1 MDFAWLS
8 VSNSACGIMRVEALM
23 VRLVKEA
30 NMISRKEYKAAQIK
44 AASMIRRAGI
54 LITDPEAANIEI
66 VDFGLGDLAKEG
78 VQILTLV
85 ATERVAVKILVLFAD
100 QTEPEHWH
108 PPVGEDPGKEESIR
122 IVDGTVR
129 FYIPGAGNIKYGIL
143 PEGKE
148 EYYTA
153 RHEIIMQPGDQL
165 TLQPGTKHWFQSGDR
180 GAVMYSFSTCARD
193 GIDQFT
199 DPKIKRVPPMFN
211 AE

>member
-1 MDFAWLS
+1 
-8 VSNSACGIMRVEALM
+8 
-23 VRLVKEA
+23 
-30 NMISRKEYKAAQIK
+30 
-44 AASMIRRAGI
+44 MIRRAGI
-54 LITDPEAANIEI
+54 LITDQEAANIEI

-85 ATERVAVKILVLFAD
+85 ATERIAVKILALFPD

-108 PPVGEDPGKEESIR
+108 PPVGDDPGKEESIR

-129 FYIPGAGNIKYGIL
+129 FYIPGASNIKYGIL

-148 EYYTA
+148 DCYTA

-165 TLQPGTKHWFQSGDR
+165 TLQPGTKHWFQSGSQ

-193 GIDQFT
+193 AMDQFT
-199 DPKIKRVPPMFN
+199 DPNVDRVTRVSD